1 MLWGLSQWVKLHCK
15 ASPQHSFGK
24 STKPTS
30 MYVLPMMIHFIMNFP
45 HGYLPR
51 YYLKCAVV
59 SDSQR
64 YDQSSFFGSTI
75 RSRSFCL
82 SGSTI
87 RSDPFTLLWKG
98 STIRSF
104 PILFDPFRSDHY
116 RLYLRVWFHKSCIF
130 GFSQGARLRDLCL
143 TRLQDL
149 TKLWFYLEMPI
160 LWQF

>member
-1 MLWGLSQWVKLHCK
+1 MTQISFRISEISFISTSNFMSFNFHGQLSKWFVFERSIIRVHFSRPSPTPPEPVHSIQFWQFHLQIFSFPEIWPILFFLDLQSDPNPFVK
-15 ASPQHSFGK
+15 
-24 STKPTS
+24 
-30 MYVLPMMIHFIMNFP
+30 
-45 HGYLPR
+45 
-51 YYLKCAVV
+51 
-59 SDSQR
+59 
-64 YDQSSFFGSTI
+64 
-75 RSRSFCL
+75 

-149 TKLWFYLEMPI
+149 TKLWFY
-160 LWQF
+160 

>member
-1 MLWGLSQWVKLHCK
+1 
-15 ASPQHSFGK
+15 
-24 STKPTS
+24 
-30 MYVLPMMIHFIMNFP
+30 MIHF
-45 HGYLPR
+45 
-51 YYLKCAVV
+51 AVIAPSSEIRDMTDPLFLDLR
-59 SDSQR
+59 SDP
-64 YDQSSFFGSTI
+64 DPFVK
-75 RSRSFCL
+75 

-87 RSDPFTLLWKG
+87 RSDPFTLLRKG

-149 TKLWFYLEMPI
+149 TKL
-160 LWQF
+160 

>member
-1 MLWGLSQWVKLHCK
+1 MTDPFFWDLRSDPDPFVK
-15 ASPQHSFGK
+15 
-24 STKPTS
+24 
-30 MYVLPMMIHFIMNFP
+30 
-45 HGYLPR
+45 
-51 YYLKCAVV
+51 
-59 SDSQR
+59 
-64 YDQSSFFGSTI
+64 
-75 RSRSFCL
+75 

-87 RSDPFTLLWKG
+87 RSDPFTLLRKG

-149 TKLWFYLEMPI
+149 TKL
-160 LWQF
+160 